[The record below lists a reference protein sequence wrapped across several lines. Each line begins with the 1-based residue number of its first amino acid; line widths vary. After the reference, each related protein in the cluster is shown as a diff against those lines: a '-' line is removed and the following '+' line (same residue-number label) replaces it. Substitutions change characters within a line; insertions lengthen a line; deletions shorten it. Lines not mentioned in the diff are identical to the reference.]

1 MSVQSISFGKKQI
14 GYCNV
19 IKAEDKNKTNAIIW
33 ELDSKDPQDLKDVEY
48 SKTAGKSIYPDM
60 YNEFIKGGS
69 IPDYKFYIV
78 TNGTTGEVIS
88 CAQTS
93 VHLSRENKNVF
104 KYLLIDE
111 LEENKKYING
121 ADVLLAYLAND
132 TQNNNSSN
140 SSDKIRT
147 AFTDRLQGALTRM
160 KFIKRKSG
168 IWELPKKTMK
178 NTVDSAK
185 EKYQLEINC

>member
-1 MSVQSISFGKKQI
+1 MSIQNISFGKKLI

-19 IKAEDKNKTNAIIW
+19 VNAEDKKKTNAIIW
-33 ELDSKDPQDLKDVEY
+33 ELDPKNPQDLKDAEL
-48 SKTAGKSIYPDM
+48 SKTTGKSIYPDM
-60 YNEFIKGGS
+60 YYQFIKGS
-69 IPDYKFYIV
+69 QIPDYKFYIV

-93 VHLSRENKNVF
+93 LHMNNDRKNTY
-104 KYLLIDE
+104 KYMLIDE

-132 TQNNNSSN
+132 AQNENSCN
-140 SSDKIRT
+140 CSDKIRT
-147 AFTDRLQGALTRM
+147 AFTDKLQGALTRT
-160 KFIKRKSG
+160 KFIKRKNG

-178 NTVDSAK
+178 NTVDYGT
-185 EKYQLEINC
+185 EKHQLEISC